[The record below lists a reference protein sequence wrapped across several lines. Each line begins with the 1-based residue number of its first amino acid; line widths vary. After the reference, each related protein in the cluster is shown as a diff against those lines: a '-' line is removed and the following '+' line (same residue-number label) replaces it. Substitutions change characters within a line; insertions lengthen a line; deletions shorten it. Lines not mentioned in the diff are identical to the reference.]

1 MEDAEDA
8 DGGDLGALSGL
19 SLDERFLAESGL
31 LGEQEGE
38 SARGGGGEGG
48 WAELAAFKG
57 DGASA
62 LDSMMDFEAPDDTPL
77 RCIDA
82 GHSADCTR
90 CVAGRAR
97 ARGRAL
103 RVRVARL

>member
-1 MEDAEDA
+1 MEAEDA
-8 DGGDLGALSGL
+8 DGGDLGTLSGL

-38 SARGGGGEGG
+38 SSRGGAAEGG

-62 LDSMMDFEAPDDTPL
+62 LDSMMDFEVADDTPL

-82 GHSADCTR
+82 GHPADCTR
-90 CVAGRAR
+90 CVAAR
-97 ARGRAL
+97 ACVRA
-103 RVRVARL
+103 ARL